1 MKKGTDK
8 MEESKH
14 NEKRGGENRRE
25 EKRRGEMRR
34 EEKRGVRTEK
44 I

>member
-25 EKRRGEMRR
+25 EKR
-34 EEKRGVRTEK
+34 GVRTEK